1 VPARGQFRPD
11 KNGTMLSTNG
21 DAGNSGKDRNDAMKE
36 IAAGSKS
43 IARAINPA
51 IFKKQW

>member
-1 VPARGQFRPD
+1 MR
-11 KNGTMLSTNG
+11 
-21 DAGNSGKDRNDAMKE
+21 E

-51 IFKKQW
+51 IFQEMMVIQVSNQTMELKQDILVKVCDESSI